1 MSERKNIDKLF
12 QEKFNH
18 FEAMPAEETWG
29 NIEAKLDEKK
39 KRRVIPFWWKLS
51 GVAAL
56 FLLGFFIAKSVYLPN
71 KETENRIVIG
81 INSKPSGKP
90 TTSKTSGNNLE
101 EKQTVIPS
109 ASGVVV
115 NTSSTIEKNNVIN
128 SEIVSEQKNNQ
139 KTITHSSQKAVA
151 DSKPA
156 NHRSLKNKRNNLNS
170 KTLISGN
177 IIEKSPNQVALNK
190 ENNNNKTSTENKIV
204 QIETTQNNTN
214 NTSTITDHKI
224 INLDDLKGTPN
235 LNSKIVTTE
244 KKVNDTTK
252 IASVAT
258 NALEELLNEKES
270 KEKQLPKENR
280 WQITSNV
287 APVFFGSVSNGS
299 PISSEFENNSKEYN
313 TSFSMGV
320 GVSYAVNTKLSV
332 RTGINKMSV
341 DYNTNG
347 IAFFVDI
354 DNPGINNINP
364 SISGKSIHI
373 EDATVPSESLLPFES
388 TFAQKNEGYMN
399 QKIGYYEVPVELT
412 YALVNKRF
420 GIKVIGGVSTFF
432 LNENKISLVSEN
444 MSTELGK
451 ANNLNDVHF
460 STNLGLGIKYGFLK
474 SFEFNVEPTVKYQL
488 NTFSEN
494 AGNFKPYVFG
504 IYSGIS
510 YKF

>member
-1 MSERKNIDKLF
+1 MSERKNIDRLF
-12 QEKFNH
+12 QQKFND
-18 FEAMPAEETWG
+18 FEALPAEETWS
-29 NIEAKLDEKK
+29 NIEARLNEKK

-56 FLLGFFIAKSVYLPN
+56 FLLGFFVAKSIYSPST
-71 KETENRIVIG
+71 KIENRIVIG
-81 INSKPSGKP
+81 AQSKPTDKSASP
-90 TTSKTSGNNLE
+90 ITSGNNSAKE
-101 EKQTVIPS
+101 QTTVPPVSTAI
-109 ASGVVV
+109 V
-115 NTSSTIEKNNVIN
+115 NTSPAIENNNSNANAISEEKNNR
-128 SEIVSEQKNNQ
+128 
-139 KTITHSSQKAVA
+139 KTITSSSQKAIA
-151 DSKPA
+151 ESQSA
-156 NHRSLKNKRNNLNS
+156 GHRSLKKNRNS
-170 KTLISGN
+170 KTPTPEIVV
-177 IIEKSPNQVALNK
+177 EKSTNQVAVNK
-190 ENNNNKTSTENKIV
+190 ENTNKSLSENKLV
-204 QIETTQNNTN
+204 QTETVQNNTN
-214 NTSTITDHKI
+214 NNTITDNKI
-224 INLDDLKGTPN
+224 INLDDLKGAPN
-235 LNSKIVTTE
+235 SNSKIVTTE
-244 KKVNDTTK
+244 KKVNDTTQM
-252 IASVAT
+252 ASVAT

-287 APVFFGSVSNGS
+287 APVFLGSVSNGS
-299 PISSEFENNSKEYN
+299 PIGSEFENNPKEYN

-320 GVSYAVNTKLSV
+320 GISYAVNTKLSV

-354 DNPGINNINP
+354 DNPSVTNISP
-364 SISGKSIHI
+364 TLSGKAIHV
-373 EDATVPSESLLPFES
+373 EDASAPSESLLPFENN
-388 TFAQKNEGYMN
+388 FVQKNEGYMN
-399 QKIGYYEVPVELT
+399 QKMGYYEVPVELT
-412 YALVNKRF
+412 YALINKRF
-420 GIKVIGGVSTFF
+420 GVKIIGGVSTFF

-444 MSTELGK
+444 MSTDLGK

-474 SFEFNVEPTVKYQL
+474 SFEFNVEPTLKYQL

>member
-1 MSERKNIDKLF
+1 
-12 QEKFNH
+12 
-18 FEAMPAEETWG
+18 
-29 NIEAKLDEKK
+29 
-39 KRRVIPFWWKLS
+39 
-51 GVAAL
+51 
-56 FLLGFFIAKSVYLPN
+56 
-71 KETENRIVIG
+71 
-81 INSKPSGKP
+81 
-90 TTSKTSGNNLE
+90 
-101 EKQTVIPS
+101 
-109 ASGVVV
+109 
-115 NTSSTIEKNNVIN
+115 
-128 SEIVSEQKNNQ
+128 
-139 KTITHSSQKAVA
+139 
-151 DSKPA
+151 
-156 NHRSLKNKRNNLNS
+156 
-170 KTLISGN
+170 
-177 IIEKSPNQVALNK
+177 
-190 ENNNNKTSTENKIV
+190 
-204 QIETTQNNTN
+204 
-214 NTSTITDHKI
+214 
-224 INLDDLKGTPN
+224 
-235 LNSKIVTTE
+235 
-244 KKVNDTTK
+244 
-252 IASVAT
+252 
-258 NALEELLNEKES
+258 
-270 KEKQLPKENR
+270 
-280 WQITSNV
+280 
-287 APVFFGSVSNGS
+287 
-299 PISSEFENNSKEYN
+299 
-313 TSFSMGV
+313 MGV

>member
-1 MSERKNIDKLF
+1 MSERKNIDRLF

-18 FEAMPAEETWG
+18 FEANPAEETWR

-56 FLLGFFIAKSVYLPN
+56 FLLGFFIAKSVYSPSR
-71 KETENRIVIG
+71 ETENAVVIG
-81 INSKPSGKP
+81 TNSESSEKYITPATSVSPQNEKQAVAPSISKAIV
-90 TTSKTSGNNLE
+90 TTS
-101 EKQTVIPS
+101 S
-109 ASGVVV
+109 A
-115 NTSSTIEKNNVIN
+115 I
-128 SEIVSEQKNNQ
+128 QKNNTIHNEAASGQ
-139 KTITHSSQKAVA
+139 KNSLKTTANSSKKVIA
-151 DSKPA
+151 DSKST
-156 NHRSLKNKRNNLNS
+156 NHRSLKNKQNNPNS
-170 KTLISGN
+170 KTLISES
-177 IIEKSPNQVALNK
+177 ILEKEPNQVALSK
-190 ENNNNKTSTENKIV
+190 ENNNKTSTENKIV
-204 QIETTQNNTN
+204 QTKTTQNNTN
-214 NTSTITDHKI
+214 NTSTVTDHKI
-224 INLDDLKGTPN
+224 INLDDLKGAPN
-235 LNSKIVTTE
+235 SNSKIVTSE
-244 KKVNDTTK
+244 KKANDTTK

-287 APVFFGSVSNGS
+287 APVFLGSVSNGS
-299 PISSEFENNSKEYN
+299 PIGSEFENNSKEYN

-347 IAFFVDI
+347 IAFFVDL
-354 DNPGINNINP
+354 DNASETNISP
-364 SISGKSIHI
+364 SISGKAIHV
-373 EDATVPSESLLPFES
+373 EDATAPVQSLLPFENA
-388 TFAQKNEGYMN
+388 FAQKNEGYMN
-399 QKIGYYEVPVELT
+399 QKMGYYEVPVELT
-412 YALVNKRF
+412 YALINKRF
-420 GIKVIGGVSTFF
+420 GVKVIGGVSTFF

-444 MSTELGK
+444 MSTDLGK
-451 ANNLNDVHF
+451 ASNLNDVHF

-494 AGNFKPYVFG
+494 AGNFKPYIFG

>member
-1 MSERKNIDKLF
+1 MSERKNIDSLF

-18 FEAMPAEETWG
+18 FEATPAEETWG

-39 KRRVIPFWWKLS
+39 KRSIIPFWWQLS

-56 FLLGFFIAKSVYLPN
+56 FLLGFFIAKSVYSPHN
-71 KETENRIVIG
+71 QTENAIVIG
-81 INSKPSGKP
+81 TNSAHSEKP
-90 TTSKTSGNNLE
+90 TSPKNSVNNPDT
-101 EKQTVIPS
+101 KQTAVAP
-109 ASGVVV
+109 
-115 NTSSTIEKNNVIN
+115 N
-128 SEIVSEQKNNQ
+128 SEPIVNATPVIKQHNIINNKVVSEQKKNP
-139 KTITHSSQKAVA
+139 KTILQSSQKGVA
-151 DSKPA
+151 ESQSA
-156 NHRSLKNKRNNLNS
+156 GHNSLKNKRINQNS
-170 KTLISGN
+170 KTSIKETVS
-177 IIEKSPNQVALNK
+177 EKSTNRVDQNK
-190 ENNNNKTSTENKIV
+190 ENNSKDISENKIATN
-204 QIETTQNNTN
+204 ETTQNNPK
-214 NTSTITDHKI
+214 NTSTVTDNKI
-224 INLDDLKGTPN
+224 INLDDLKGAPN
-235 LNSKIVTTE
+235 SNSKIVTTE
-244 KKVNDTTK
+244 KKANDTTK

-270 KEKQLPKENR
+270 KEKQQPKENR

-299 PISSEFENNSKEYN
+299 PIGSEFENNSKEYN
-313 TSFSMGV
+313 TSFSAGV
-320 GVSYAVNTKLSV
+320 GISYAVNTKLSV

-354 DNPGINNINP
+354 DDPNVNNISP
-364 SISGKSIHI
+364 SIAGKAIHV
-373 EDATVPSESLLPFES
+373 EDATAPVQSLLPFEN

-399 QKIGYYEVPVELT
+399 QKMGYYEVPVELT

-420 GIKVIGGVSTFF
+420 GVKVIGGVSTFF
-432 LNENKISLVSEN
+432 LNENRISLVSEN
-444 MSTELGK
+444 MSTNIGK
-451 ANNLNDVHF
+451 ANNLNDIHF